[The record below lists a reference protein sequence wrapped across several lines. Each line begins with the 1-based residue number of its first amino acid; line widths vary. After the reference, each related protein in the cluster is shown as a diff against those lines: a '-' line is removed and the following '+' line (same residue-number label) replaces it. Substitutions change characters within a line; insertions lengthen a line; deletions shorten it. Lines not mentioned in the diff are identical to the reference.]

1 MSQWELNSG
10 VQMAEVRYTFFLDK
24 MQVYLAYKFGDG
36 SFGTIALRYYLNSS
50 KILT

>member
-1 MSQWELNSG
+1 
-10 VQMAEVRYTFFLDK
+10 MAEVRYTFFLDK